1 MADLEFRLPK
11 LGMSVLEGTI
21 SEWLVGEGAEVE
33 EGQPLLVAE
42 MDKAEI
48 DLPSPIAGTIVRIAA
63 AAGVTV
69 EVGTLLAVIRPRG

>member
-21 SEWLVGEGAEVE
+21 SEWLVEEGAEVE

-48 DLPSPIAGTIVRIAA
+48 HLPSPIAGRIVRIAA
-63 AAGVTV
+63 SAGATV
-69 EVGTLLAVIRPRG
+69 EVGTLLAVIRPGD